1 MMPHGKHVTVI
12 MYVLNIWTIILIF
25 VRRCVIAKSFC
36 WYFKLLWY
44 SFHQYFITVTM
55 LIINTWKLV
64 SNIMC
69 LLSHIYWYWWKDTSK
84 LLNRVALELHSSNI
98 TQFWIIIYL
107 QLIYQI
113 SFIAFLMLFSNWH
126 WLPRTMETKGNTGM
140 CWLKNC

>member
-1 MMPHGKHVTVI
+1 MMPYEKQLAVI
-12 MYVLNIWTIILIF
+12 RYILKIWTIILIF
-25 VRRCVIAKSFC
+25 VRRCVIAKSFY

-44 SFHQYFITVTM
+44 SFPQYFITVTT

-84 LLNRVALELHSSNI
+84 LLNRVALELYSSNI

-126 WLPRTMETKGNTGM
+126 WLSRTMETKGNTGM